1 MAAAAKGIFAF
12 TARLG
17 ATGAEQ
23 PLSAYA
29 DGYPVLIANVASK
42 CGYTGQ
48 GYKDLSE
55 LGKKYGK
62 KLHLLAFPCN
72 QVHDI
77 HAQWAVHVV
86 SVDAFWIFS

>member
-1 MAAAAKGIFAF
+1 MALKGIFAF

-29 DGYPVLIANVASK
+29 DGFPILIANVASQ
-42 CGYTGQ
+42 CGYTAQ
-48 GYKDLSE
+48 GYKDLAA
-55 LGKKYGK
+55 LGKTYGK

-72 QVHDI
+72 QVTGMFTLSGLHTSCRL
-77 HAQWAVHVV
+77 VLL
-86 SVDAFWIFS
+86 F